1 MASTE
6 TIVLCNRKIPASSP
20 FKRHC
25 PHATLS
31 VSNPPKMENQIFII
45 VGGGVLC
52 WTTAFF
58 IAKNIFPKRS
68 LEFCNRLV
76 STSHA
81 ALALSLAILSVD
93 DWTRP
98 VSPLASDSSPYQASQ
113 MKTLAVSLS
122 YMIYDLGCCL
132 FERRVDMANAIHHLV
147 SIVGI
152 GAGLAYHRCG
162 TEMVTA
168 LWVTEIS
175 SPFLHLR
182 ELLKELGYRDTQFN
196 FAADIA
202 FAAIFSFARMGFG
215 PYLTYVTLSANN
227 PLIIK
232 AMALGLQL
240 VSAFWFYKIVR
251 MVRYKLAKWSSS
263 STKKAT

>member
-1 MASTE
+1 
-6 TIVLCNRKIPASSP
+6 
-20 FKRHC
+20 
-25 PHATLS
+25 
-31 VSNPPKMENQIFII
+31 MENQILNI
-45 VGGGVLC
+45 VAGGVLC
-52 WTTAFF
+52 WTTAFL
-58 IAKNIFPKRS
+58 IAKKTFPKRS

-76 STSHA
+76 STTHA
-81 ALALSLAILSVD
+81 ALAVTLATLSVE

-98 VSPLASDSSPYQASQ
+98 VSPLASNSSPYQ

-152 GAGLAYHRCG
+152 GAGLAYQKCG

-182 ELLKELGYRDTQFN
+182 ELLKEIGYRDTQLN
-196 FAADIA
+196 FAADIG
-202 FAAIFSFARMGFG
+202 FAAIFSLARMGFG
-215 PYLTYVTLSANN
+215 PYLTYVTLTANN

-240 VSAFWFYKIVR
+240 CKR
-251 MVRYKLAKWSSS
+251 QNL
-263 STKKAT
+263 

>member
-1 MASTE
+1 
-6 TIVLCNRKIPASSP
+6 
-20 FKRHC
+20 
-25 PHATLS
+25 
-31 VSNPPKMENQIFII
+31 MENQILNI
-45 VGGGVLC
+45 VAGGVLC
-52 WTTAFF
+52 WTTAFL
-58 IAKNIFPKRS
+58 IAKKTFPKRS

-76 STSHA
+76 STTHA
-81 ALALSLAILSVD
+81 ALAVTLATLSVE

-98 VSPLASDSSPYQASQ
+98 VSPLASNSSPYQ

-152 GAGLAYHRCG
+152 GAGLAYQKCG

-182 ELLKELGYRDTQFN
+182 ELLKEIGYRDTQLN
-196 FAADIA
+196 FAADIG
-202 FAAIFSFARMGFG
+202 FAAIFSLARMGFG
-215 PYLTYVTLSANN
+215 PYLTYVTLTANN

-251 MVRYKLAKWSSS
+251 MVRYKVAKWSSS
-263 STKKAT
+263 SSSSVTKKAA

>member
-1 MASTE
+1 
-6 TIVLCNRKIPASSP
+6 
-20 FKRHC
+20 
-25 PHATLS
+25 
-31 VSNPPKMENQIFII
+31 MENQILNI
-45 VGGGVLC
+45 VAGGVLC
-52 WTTAFF
+52 WTTAFL
-58 IAKNIFPKRS
+58 IAKKTFPKRS

-76 STSHA
+76 STTHA
-81 ALALSLAILSVD
+81 ALAVTLATLSVE

-98 VSPLASDSSPYQASQ
+98 VSPLASNSSPYQA
-113 MKTLAVSLS
+113 
-122 YMIYDLGCCL
+122 I
-132 FERRVDMANAIHHLV
+132 DMANAIHHLV

-152 GAGLAYHRCG
+152 GAGLAYQKCG

-182 ELLKELGYRDTQFN
+182 ELLKEIGYRDTQLN
-196 FAADIA
+196 FAADIG
-202 FAAIFSFARMGFG
+202 FAAIFSLARMGFG
-215 PYLTYVTLSANN
+215 PYLTYVTLTANN

-251 MVRYKLAKWSSS
+251 MVRYKVAKWSSS
-263 STKKAT
+263 SSSSVTKKAA